1 MNPSISRAK
10 KNLSPETYAHHVMLL
25 FFPFRYQKQLLL
37 GSLPLYQ
44 NKLQEQGVQDV
55 VNRSKIKFEPYGDL
69 VDQAFSQFN
78 ENLINNRDPHS
89 QIQNDET
96 PEAEYPNENYSEDTE
111 TNKTSDTPNFMPQV
125 LPDDEIAKGINSLN
139 SKQRE
144 VFNVVHTWAKN
155 FVKYNGHDVEL
166 VHIFLSGSGGTGD

>member
-78 ENLINNRDPHS
+78 ENSINNQDP
-89 QIQNDET
+89 QCQTENDET
-96 PEAEYPNENYSEDTE
+96 PEAQYPNENESEVLE
-111 TNKTSDTPNFMPQV
+111 TNKTSAIPNF
-125 LPDDEIAKGINSLN
+125 S
-139 SKQRE
+139 
-144 VFNVVHTWAKN
+144 H
-155 FVKYNGHDVEL
+155 KYYQMMKL
-166 VHIFLSGSGGTGD
+166 QKA